1 MALVVAFTAV
11 SFDTNLLQVQYC
23 QGRWHEGFGK
33 RGNWQTSTANS
44 FVEAHLKKGTGSS
57 TVTLNISKAIHK
69 VAMMTSWDA
78 ELKASSLPG
87 KCA

>member
-1 MALVVAFTAV
+1 MTLIYYKFNTVRVA
-11 SFDTNLLQVQYC
+11 
-23 QGRWHEGFGK
+23 GMKGFGK

-44 FVEAHLKKGTGSS
+44 FVEAYLKKDEGSS
-57 TVTLNISKAIHK
+57 TVTLDISKAIHK